1 MARGYRRIGSVRLVV
16 VVRLG
21 RGVLVVVARSPAG
34 MGSAG
39 VTRLRRGWRRARL
52 GLRVKVKG
60 SKAAGVWALAGPG
73 ALVGR
78 LVVVGAL
85 VVGVLV
91 GLVAGPVVVVVDS
104 TVVVVVGTVAAVVGT
119 TSL

>member
-1 MARGYRRIGSVRLVV
+1 
-16 VVRLG
+16 
-21 RGVLVVVARSPAG
+21 
-34 MGSAG
+34 
-39 VTRLRRGWRRARL
+39 L

-60 SKAAGVWALAGPG
+60 SKAAGVWARAGPG

-104 TVVVVVGTVAAVVGT
+104 TVAVVVVGTVAVVDT
-119 TSL
+119 TN